1 MASHHNAPEKP
12 QMNIQT
18 GASLFND
25 IDEEATGINELENYV
40 LMDSF
45 NEDEVKFF
53 VPPKIVCAYPNVICC
68 TQL

>member
-25 IDEEATGINELENYV
+25 IDEKATGINELENYV

-45 NEDEVKFF
+45 NEDEVNHF
-53 VPPKIVCAYPNVICC
+53 
-68 TQL
+68 